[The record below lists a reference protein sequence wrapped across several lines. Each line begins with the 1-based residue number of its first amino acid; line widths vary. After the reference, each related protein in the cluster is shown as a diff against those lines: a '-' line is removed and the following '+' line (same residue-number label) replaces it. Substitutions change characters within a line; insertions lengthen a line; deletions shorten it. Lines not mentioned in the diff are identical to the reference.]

1 MRIEFENGYLE
12 INRVIKDGEWV
23 LYVGCK
29 GESGGLISNWLNAET
44 VREIVKDIDH
54 WFPSDESLCFNDFVK
69 RMENGS

>member
-1 MRIEFENGYLE
+1 MGTYAMRIEFENGYLE

-54 WFPSDESLCFNDFVK
+54 WFQAMNLFVLTT
-69 RMENGS
+69 S